1 MESSPV
7 PKEII
12 VRGKK
17 VFLLLW
23 EYLAGNAPLESVSR
37 YIDTD
42 ADRLDRIE
50 SVYAIFYGVN
60 TKCVD
65 CHEGFKRA
73 GRLSSQ
79 VVEGG
84 EHCLCICCTAPLG
97 YSECG
102 YCHRV
107 DGAVE
112 LLVAVTQGGG
122 LDPERWESIRDRF
135 RTPHL
140 AYLEVRVDIVESQFK
155 ISEDQIESACLEE
168 RLKEQGVDPVA
179 FADWVK
185 TKSLGNFIE
194 PTSAEWAQGAIAEA
208 NQEAVQ
214 EAEQD
219 AEQDLLYLAQ
229 VLPAAQPAPIEEPEP
244 ENPVEDD
251 GWGPRAVPSDP
262 DDGWGCAPSK
272 VGGPHDPW
280 SGW

>member
-1 MESSPV
+1 
-7 PKEII
+7 
-12 VRGKK
+12 
-17 VFLLLW
+17 
-23 EYLAGNAPLESVSR
+23 
-37 YIDTD
+37 
-42 ADRLDRIE
+42 
-50 SVYAIFYGVN
+50 
-60 TKCVD
+60 
-65 CHEGFKRA
+65 
-73 GRLSSQ
+73 
-79 VVEGG
+79 
-84 EHCLCICCTAPLG
+84 
-97 YSECG
+97 
-102 YCHRV
+102 
-107 DGAVE
+107 

-155 ISEDQIESACLEE
+155 ISEDQIESACFEE

-219 AEQDLLYLAQ
+219 AEQDLLYLAHI
-229 VLPAAQPAPIEEPEP
+229 LPAAQPAPIEEPEP

-251 GWGPRAVPSDP
+251 GWGPRAVVSDP
-262 DDGWGCAPSK
+262 DDGWGCPPPNS
-272 VGGPHDPW
+272 GDTPHDPW